1 MCADKPGML
10 GSITAAIG
18 TRNVNIT
25 NMKAYPVANGS
36 SMCVFRVT
44 VRSLDELR
52 ELFSD
57 IRKLKGVEKIERH

>member
-1 MCADKPGML
+1 
-10 GSITAAIG
+10 
-18 TRNVNIT
+18 
-25 NMKAYPVANGS
+25 
-36 SMCVFRVT
+36 MCVFRVT